1 MICPQHAST
10 SENELSEESSETNH
24 EAVYVSSN
32 SYNTVEKQPM
42 KPPKRPISI
51 NMRPSEPSEI
61 QAAVNEFKELNST
74 LTMSVPSP
82 RASEDECDIV
92 GRHVAMQ
99 LKQLHPVDI
108 IDATDEIQAILSRYR
123 KKALKQLENRNVY
136 TPSNNSYSSTPSPQ
150 PSTITKSYYQSVEPS
165 VSAYGTTEHSLQ
177 STSNNDIITTAMA
190 FSDLI
195 N

>member
-42 KPPKRPISI
+42 KPPKRPRSI
-51 NMRPSEPSEI
+51 NIRPSDPSEI
-61 QAAVNEFKELNST
+61 QATVNELKELNST

-82 RASEDECDIV
+82 RASEDECDIF
-92 GRHVAMQ
+92 GRYVAMQ
-99 LKQLHPVDI
+99 LKQLQPVDI

-123 KKALKQLENRNVY
+123 KKALKQLENRNMY
-136 TPSNNSYSSTPSPQ
+136 TPSSYSSTPSPQ
-150 PSTITKSYYQSVEPS
+150 PSTITTSYYQSVEPS
-165 VSAYGTTEHSLQ
+165 VSAYGTKNILCNQQATMIYLLQ
-177 STSNNDIITTAMA
+177 QWQ
-190 FSDLI
+190 FLI
-195 N
+195 